1 MKKFVAQILSLAL
14 ALSILT
20 PIPVPPVGEG
30 TPPDEDP
37 GISVCGDDWKDSN
50 KEK

>member
-37 GISVCGDDWKDSN
+37 GISVCGDDWGNSST
-50 KEK
+50 EK